1 MKKSN
6 RFIGILSGIVA
17 AICYGTN
24 PLGALFLYQE
34 GVNTHTVL
42 SHRFSLAAI
51 LVAILMLLRKESF
64 RVTRRELG
72 ILASLGLLFA
82 ASSMTLY
89 SSFHHMDAGIASTL
103 LFVYPLM
110 VALIMAIFF
119 REKLT
124 LSTLLSI
131 GLAFFG
137 IALLNK
143 SGGGTAL
150 NPTGI
155 ILVML
160 SSLTYAVYIVIINQ
174 TKIKISPFKMNFYV
188 LLFCLGGIILHSLMS
203 VDTHIQTLPSARA
216 WGFATMLAIVPTFM
230 ALILLTVSI
239 RNVGSTPAA
248 IMGALEPLTAVLI
261 GVLIFHES
269 FSTRLAFGILLIL
282 GGVMLIIV
290 GKDWSI
296 ASIRQWLSNK
306 KHQNEC

>member
-1 MKKSN
+1 MEKNN

-42 SHRFSLAAI
+42 GHRFSLAAI
-51 LVAILMLLRKESF
+51 LVGILMLFRKEHF
-64 RVTRRELG
+64 RVTKRELV
-72 ILASLGLLFA
+72 ILISLGLLFA
-82 ASSMTLY
+82 ASSMSLY
-89 SSFHHMDAGIASTL
+89 SSFHYMDAGIASTL

-110 VALIMAIFF
+110 VALIMSLFF

-124 LSTLLSI
+124 LATLLSI
-131 GLAFFG
+131 ALAFLG
-137 IALLNK
+137 IAMLNK
-143 SGGGTAL
+143 TGDGATL
-150 NPTGI
+150 NTTGVL
-155 ILVML
+155 LVML

-174 TKIKISPFKMNFYV
+174 TKIKMSPFKMNFYV
-188 LLFCLGGIILHSLMS
+188 LIFCLVGIIAHSFFS
-203 VDTHIQTLPSARA
+203 PDTHIQVLPSARA
-216 WGFATMLAIVPTFM
+216 WGFAMLLAIMPTFM

-261 GVLIFHES
+261 GVLVFHEQ
-269 FSTRLAFGILLIL
+269 FSSRLAWGILLVL

-290 GKDWSI
+290 GKDWRWKQ
-296 ASIRQWLSNK
+296 IREALRRR
-306 KHQNEC
+306 